1 MTDQNTSLSPV
12 AFAKTDFPQKFGIP
26 KQPLMVENLYA
37 ELHFKKEFS
46 RPEFFEGLEKG
57 QAIWAIFLFHL
68 HGSYLKATI
77 RPPALGGKVRHGIFS
92 SRSPHRPNPI
102 GLSLLIFENLRYEKS
117 GAIMKVKGAD
127 FTDGTPILDIKPYLG
142 DFDRPQ
148 DISSAPIHWAEKKQ
162 KDPLS
167 IKWEE
172 EALISLNKL
181 EMNEHKKLIE
191 DILKLDPRPTSQRD
205 QVDKIFYQ
213 DFKNLCLQWQVK
225 EETLSIL
232 SVKKIL

>member
-1 MTDQNTSLSPV
+1 MTDENTSLSPV

-92 SRSPHRPNPI
+92 TRSPHRPNPI
-102 GLSLLIFENLRYEKS
+102 GLSLLIFENLTYEKT

-127 FTDGTPILDIKPYLG
+127 FTDGTPILDIKPYLS
-142 DFDRPQ
+142 DFDRPNELTL
-148 DISSAPIHWAEKKQ
+148 APLHWAQ
-162 KDPLS
+162 KNQKAPLI
-167 IKWEE
+167 IKWDEL
-172 EALISLNKL
+172 ALNSLNNL
-181 EMNEHKKLIE
+181 AMTEHKKLIE

-205 QVDKIFYQ
+205 QADKIFYQ
-213 DFKNLCLQWQVK
+213 DFKNLCLQWRVK
-225 EETLSIL
+225 EETLSII
-232 SVKKIL
+232 SVEKKF